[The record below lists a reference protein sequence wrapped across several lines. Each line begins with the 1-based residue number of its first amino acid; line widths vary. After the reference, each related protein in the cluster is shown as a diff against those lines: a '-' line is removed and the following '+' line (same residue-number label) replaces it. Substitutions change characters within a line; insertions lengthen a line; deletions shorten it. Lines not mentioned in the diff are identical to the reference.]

1 MPALRNAAALRAAL
15 DEKGFTPKRKEIPAL
30 LGLLVDDSKDVRR
43 AIERALMFHAAD
55 AARDAMRLF
64 ADATPPLRARLL
76 RVVGRVAASDAPGV
90 DADALWAFV
99 VEGTRDADPKTRR
112 NAAIA
117 LGRSEGLAGAE
128 AALLDA
134 WDRESRVDHRRT
146 VMTSLGKVGLYR
158 ARSLLRRVA
167 SSDVEL
173 QKAIEQAALMVER
186 NVARERVTGVRADVA
201 PPRPVEVELR
211 CRPGLEALCAE
222 ELGELVDA
230 RVVGA
235 GRVAAT
241 LRGPLSTLFRS
252 RTAAEFSLVL
262 PEVPV
267 VDGDVVAA
275 VRDSLT
281 SPLAVATLEALS
293 LHGVRYRLEWEDG
306 GNRRAITWRC
316 VSAVA
321 ERCPALVNDPRES
334 PWEVRVRELPGAVQ
348 LLLTPRMIDDP
359 RFRYRRATV
368 PAASHPTV
376 AAAIARVA
384 GARPDDVVWD
394 PFVGSGLELA
404 ERARLGP
411 YERMEGRDLS
421 EEALDAARQNLDG
434 VSDVT
439 LVRGDALGEPPRGVT
454 LIVSNPPL
462 GYRTAFGEAEDLLT
476 EFTRRARQA
485 LKPGGRLVW
494 VVPARSRVPE
504 VAAEVGFQMT
514 RRIGVDLGGLECLL
528 LRLEAPGAQPTSRR
542 ATTKR
547 RRSPAR

>member
-1 MPALRNAAALRAAL
+1 MAAPRKADVLRAVVQ
-15 DEKGFTPKRKEIPAL
+15 EKGYTPKRRELPGL
-30 LGLLVDDSKDVRR
+30 LGLLVDDSKDLRR
-43 AIERALMFHAAD
+43 AVERAVMSHAAD

-64 ADATPPLRARLL
+64 VEAKPPLRARLL

-90 DADALWAFV
+90 EPDALWDFV
-99 VEGTRDADPKTRR
+99 LGAMRDADPKTRR

-128 AALLDA
+128 SALLDA
-134 WDRESRVDHRRT
+134 WDRELRVEHRRT

-158 ARSLLRRVA
+158 TRSLLRRVA
-167 SSDVEL
+167 SSDAEL
-173 QKAIEQAALMVER
+173 QRAIEQAALMVER
-186 NVARERVTGVRADVA
+186 NVARERVTGVRLDVA
-201 PPRPVEVELR
+201 PPFSVEVELR

-222 ELGELVDA
+222 ELGEIFSA
-230 RVVGA
+230 RVAGA
-235 GRVAAT
+235 GRVLAT
-241 LRGPLSTLFRS
+241 LSGPLSTLFRA
-252 RTAAEFSLVL
+252 RTASEFSIVL

-267 VDGDVVAA
+267 VEGDVVAA
-275 VRDSLT
+275 VRDALT
-281 SPLAVATLEALS
+281 DRHAVALLEGLS
-293 LHGVRYRLEWEDG
+293 LHGVRYRIEWEDG

-321 ERCPALVNDPRES
+321 ERCPGLVNDPRES
-334 PWEVRVRELPGAVQ
+334 PWEVRVRESLGALQ
-348 LLLTPRMIDDP
+348 LLLTPRVIDDP

-394 PFVGSGLELA
+394 PFVGSGMELA

-421 EEALDAARQNLDG
+421 DEALDAARQNLDG
-434 VSDVT
+434 VADLT
-439 LVRGDALGEPPRGVT
+439 LRRADALDDPPAGVT
-454 LIVSNPPL
+454 LILSNPPL
-462 GYRTAFGEAEDLLT
+462 GYRAAFGEAEDLLT
-476 EFTRRARQA
+476 RFTRLAAKA

-504 VAAEVGFQMT
+504 VAAEVGLLTT

-528 LRLEAPGAQPTSRR
+528 LRLEAPAAKKPARR
-542 ATTKR
+542 APAR
-547 RRSPAR
+547 RRPARAP